1 MRRREFITLL
11 GSTAAA
17 WPLIARAQQPEGMRR
32 IGVLMGFPEG
42 DAEGDKWIQALVEGL
57 SQLGW
62 KRDKNIQINIRWA
75 GTDLA
80 RMQQVAKELIEL
92 RPDLIQVQGTPA
104 TAAVL
109 RETHSI
115 PVVFS
120 IVSDPLGSGFVES
133 FARPGGNAT
142 GFVNYEDSVA
152 GKWLELLK
160 ELAPQTSRVSIPFN
174 PKTAPQSRYYLTL
187 LEAVAP
193 SLALTLKAVQ
203 VSNAGEIEAEIADLA
218 RQSNV
223 GLVILPDFFTA
234 AQPQREMIIALT
246 ARYRIPAVY
255 PAAFFSRAGGLVS
268 YGVDL
273 SDLQRR
279 AAAYVDRILKGAKLQ
294 DLPVQLP
301 TKFELVINL
310 KTAKALGLTVPDK
323 LLSTADEVIE

>member
-1 MRRREFITLL
+1 MRRREFITLVV
-11 GSTAAA
+11 SASAA
-17 WPLIARAQQPEGMRR
+17 WPFAARAQQPAISR
-32 IGVLMGFPEG
+32 IGVLVGFPEG
-42 DAEGDKWIQALVEGL
+42 DPEGERETQALVKGL
-57 SQLGW
+57 SELGW
-62 KRDKNIQINIRWA
+62 KRDKNVQIDVRWA
-75 GTDLA
+75 GTDPA
-80 RMQQVAKELIEL
+80 RMQKLAKELIEK
-92 RPDLIQVQGTPA
+92 RPDLIQVTSTPA

-142 GFVNYEDSVA
+142 GFVNLEDSVA

-174 PKTAPQSRYYLTL
+174 PETAPHSGYYLKL
-187 LEAVAP
+187 LEAAAP

-203 VSNAGEIEAEIADLA
+203 VSNAGEIEAEIAHLA
-218 RQSNV
+218 QQSNV
-223 GLVILPDFFTA
+223 GLVTIPDVFTA
-234 AQPQREMIIALT
+234 AQARREMIIALT
-246 ARYRIPAVY
+246 ARHRIPAVY
-255 PAAFFSRAGGLVS
+255 HSALFARAGGLVS
-268 YGVDL
+268 YGVDF
-273 SDLQRR
+273 SDLLRR
-279 AAAYVDRILKGAKLQ
+279 AAGYVDRILKGAKPQ